1 MRWDWIGWDEG
12 VLLFFGWNEIEM
24 RWYWEVWYGIGN
36 CEDEKI
42 LDWGLGVN
50 PNPSGWDEIMGQN
63 ENNIGIIF
71 KNTIWSINSNCSN

>member
-1 MRWDWIGWDEG
+1 MWLVGKSIWIFVICIGVEMVGNNEMRWDWIGWDEG

-24 RWYWEVWYGIGN
+24 RWYWEVWYCIGN

-50 PNPSGWDEIMGQN
+50 PNPSGWD
-63 ENNIGIIF
+63 
-71 KNTIWSINSNCSN
+71 

>member
-1 MRWDWIGWDEG
+1 
-12 VLLFFGWNEIEM
+12 M

-50 PNPSGWDEIMGQN
+50 PNPSGWDYGP
-63 ENNIGIIF
+63 
-71 KNTIWSINSNCSN
+71 KWK